1 MFPWAFVTFM
11 HTVLIHK
18 HLLRE
23 GVMLSAV
30 EVLLGALFCSSALCG
45 LLTAL
50 ILEQPR
56 LGGGLLHDAGQV
68 LLRLGQ
74 VPGMAEFEV
83 LADPL
88 DVAEHQ
94 QQRIACHLRL
104 SILMY
109 IKWPMAFIVTSSWK

>member
-1 MFPWAFVTFM
+1 MD
-11 HTVLIHK
+11 
-18 HLLRE
+18 
-23 GVMLSAV
+23 
-30 EVLLGALFCSSALCG
+30 

-56 LGGGLLHDAGQV
+56 LGGALLHDAGDMLV

-88 DVAEHQ
+88 CVHGVTFVDLDVAEHQ
-94 QQRIACHLRL
+94 QQRMSLQHLASPRHHL
-104 SILMY
+104 G
-109 IKWPMAFIVTSSWK
+109 K

>member
-1 MFPWAFVTFM
+1 MD
-11 HTVLIHK
+11 
-18 HLLRE
+18 
-23 GVMLSAV
+23 
-30 EVLLGALFCSSALCG
+30 

-56 LGGGLLHDAGQV
+56 LGGALLHDAGDMLV